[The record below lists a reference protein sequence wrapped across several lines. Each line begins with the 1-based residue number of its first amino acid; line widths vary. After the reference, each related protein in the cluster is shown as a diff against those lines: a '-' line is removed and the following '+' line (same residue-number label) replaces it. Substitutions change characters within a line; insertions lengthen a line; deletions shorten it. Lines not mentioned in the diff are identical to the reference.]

1 MTSPSFLRRRWPA
14 SVQAVLALVGAL
26 GLALLAP
33 GLAQAHVTAHATG
46 AAPGGWAEVA
56 LRVPSE
62 SETAATVKVQ
72 LSLPADRPIAE
83 VLTAPMPGWAIRTT
97 KAKVDPPL
105 STDDGSVSEVVRTVT
120 WTAQNGSKLGPGQYA
135 DFTVSLGPLPQGVAA
150 LSLPVTQT
158 YDDGSVVRWDQPRA
172 AGAPEPE
179 HPAPTLS
186 LSPPP
191 GAATGDDRA
200 TSAPGGVLGAISTR
214 RLALA
219 GAAAGALALLLAV
232 IGLLAARRAGRRR
245 PTRRAP
251 ADELPRQR
259 PGGSGHQRVSTS
271 SGGRRST

>member
-1 MTSPSFLRRRWPA
+1 
-14 SVQAVLALVGAL
+14 
-26 GLALLAP
+26 
-33 GLAQAHVTAHATG
+33 
-46 AAPGGWAEVA
+46 VA
-56 LRVPSE
+56 LRVPTE

-83 VLTAPMPGWAIRTT
+83 VLTAPMPGWAVRTT

-120 WTAQNGSKLGPGQYA
+120 WTAQNGNKLGPGQYA
-135 DFTVSLGPLPQGVAA
+135 DFTVSLGPLPEGVAA

-158 YDDGSVVRWDQPRA
+158 YDDGSVVRWDQPRV

-191 GAATGDDRA
+191 GAAAATDI
-200 TSAPGGVLGAISTR
+200 TSAPGLLGGISTR
-214 RLALA
+214 WLALA

-232 IGLLAARRAGRRR
+232 IGLIAARRAGHRR

-251 ADELPRQR
+251 ADDLPRQR
-259 PGGSGHQRVSTS
+259 PGGSGHQRKVSTS
-271 SGGRRST
+271 SGGRRSS